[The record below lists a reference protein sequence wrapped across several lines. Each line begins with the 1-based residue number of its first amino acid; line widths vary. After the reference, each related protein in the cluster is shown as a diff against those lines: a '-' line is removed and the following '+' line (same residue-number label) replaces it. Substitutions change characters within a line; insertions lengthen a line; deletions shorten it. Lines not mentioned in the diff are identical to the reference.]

1 MRHFTQEE
9 LNQLTQVYDESKY
22 YDPNYIEWA
31 VYELDAQYIVV
42 NITEDG
48 GEEIAAFESADDAI
62 TYIQN
67 NI

>member
-9 LNQLTQVYDESKY
+9 LYKLTQIYDESKY
-22 YDPNYIEWA
+22 YDSNYIEWA
-31 VYELDAQYIVV
+31 LFELDAQYIVI
-42 NITEDG
+42 NITENG
-48 GEEIAAFESADDAI
+48 GDEIATFEYVDDAI